1 MLYKPT
7 RLLKFVQ
14 ICRSKDFRPAF
25 TELAGIR
32 ALVPLN
38 TPLMAC
44 RATATPSIR
53 KEVASTLEMIEY
65 VTVCMSPNRPNIKY
79 HARRKSNI
87 NDFARLLS
95 TLREMLVL
103 TPRVIVCC
111 NTLLTC
117 AELFYYGNK
126 PVLPSGST

>member
-7 RLLKFVQ
+7 WLLKFVQ

-32 ALVPLN
+32 ALVPPN
-38 TPLMAC
+38 TPLIAC
-44 RATATPSIR
+44 TATATPSIR
-53 KEVASTLEMIEY
+53 KEVVSTLEMIEY

-87 NDFARLLS
+87 GNDFVRLLS
-95 TLREMLVL
+95 TLREKLVL
-103 TPRVIVCC
+103 TPRVIV
-111 NTLLTC
+111 
-117 AELFYYGNK
+117 
-126 PVLPSGST
+126 